1 MKLQPSV
8 SCYDMHAF
16 DHNCVER
23 LSVAVNSEVS
33 IHLNRHYIL
42 KKHQSRAITK
52 PQQEDDV
59 GRVQQ
64 AATTTHLDLEALEE
78 EPNPDISGLDKS
90 VAVTSDSINTS
101 L

>member
-1 MKLQPSV
+1 MKLQPNV
-8 SCYDMHAF
+8 SCYD
-16 DHNCVER
+16 
-23 LSVAVNSEVS
+23 LSSIVLRDFVAVNSEVS

-78 EPNPDISGLDKS
+78 EPNPDISGLDNS

>member
-1 MKLQPSV
+1 
-8 SCYDMHAF
+8 MHAYVL
-16 DHNCVER
+16 NCVER
-23 LSVAVNSEVS
+23 LPVAVNSEVS

-42 KKHQSRAITK
+42 KKHQSSKITK

-78 EPNPDISGLDKS
+78 EPPPISGLDNS
-90 VAVTSDSINTS
+90 VAITSDSINSS

>member
-1 MKLQPSV
+1 
-8 SCYDMHAF
+8 MHAF
-16 DHNCVER
+16 VLNCVER
-23 LSVAVNSEVS
+23 LSVAVTSEVS

-42 KKHQSRAITK
+42 KKHQSNKMSK
-52 PQQEDDV
+52 PQQDDDV

-78 EPNPDISGLDKS
+78 IASPDYFGLDNS
-90 VAVTSDSINTS
+90 VAVTSDSINNS